1 MCASFHL
8 LNVFDINQ
16 LASPLWCSPVCVYS
30 RCLVLVLV
38 ILKLQEGFT
47 LKNGQQTWLLVALAT
62 GTVVK
67 RTHMHTT
74 LIVPAQSP
82 YTWIQ
87 VALTQ
92 EQKQASSSSQVTF
105 CAPNTHACA
114 QLKHNQRAALSE
126 RCTHTHLTEGVIEH
140 WNAWGDIKPQQR
152 CVLFMLNWLVR
163 DEVLNQ
169 KNEVERH
176 REREGY
182 RASECITRLLKDDV
196 SDRAQLCCEDL
207 VLVGFCELRECE
219 NLCSL
224 TRVSMNVK
232 KKKTRG
238 KKRKVY

>member
-1 MCASFHL
+1 MQPCLCLFPVPCPSFCYSKVTGRVYTEEWPADLITGCPCHWHGGETDTHAHNPHCSCTVTIHL
-8 LNVFDINQ
+8 D
-16 LASPLWCSPVCVYS
+16 SGS
-30 RCLVLVLV
+30 
-38 ILKLQEGFT
+38 T
-47 LKNGQQTWLLVALAT
+47 HT
-62 GTVVK
+62 GTETGLFIK
-67 RTHMHTT
+67 PGDILCTKHTCLCT
-74 LIVPAQSP
+74 IKTQSKSCSV
-82 YTWIQ
+82 W
-87 VALTQ
+87 AL
-92 EQKQASSSSQVTF
+92 
-105 CAPNTHACA
+105 H
-114 QLKHNQRAALSE
+114 
-126 RCTHTHLTEGVIEH
+126 THTHLTEGVIEH